1 MGNYQVYKRKQ
12 QQLNGKEILQN
23 GFKFNDW
30 PRLGV
35 CPAQHFYALKSLVC
49 FLKGRW
55 KGFLQSIFGFG
66 LGATS
71 KIFLKLQILIA
82 AFPTF

>member
-1 MGNYQVYKRKQ
+1 MGNYQAYKRKQ

-30 PRLGV
+30 PRLGG

-49 FLKGRW
+49 FLKGR
-55 KGFLQSIFGFG
+55 
-66 LGATS
+66 
-71 KIFLKLQILIA
+71 
-82 AFPTF
+82 